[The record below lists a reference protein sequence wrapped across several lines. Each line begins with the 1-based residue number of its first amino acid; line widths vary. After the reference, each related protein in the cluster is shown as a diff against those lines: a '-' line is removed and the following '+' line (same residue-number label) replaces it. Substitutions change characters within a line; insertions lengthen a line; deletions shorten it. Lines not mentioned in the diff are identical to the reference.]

1 MEAFA
6 VDFLQALAAGL
17 MVGGT
22 YGLMCVG
29 LGIIFGVM
37 RVVNF
42 AHGDFMML
50 GMYVAFYLV
59 TLLGLGKLIGPH
71 AAPIVGALLAGP
83 IVFAFGWFL
92 HRYLIARVTGA
103 KVASADA
110 EGHYT
115 QIILTLGVSLI
126 LQNGGLILFGSLPIS
141 IQTPLSRES
150 WELGPVFLNQARTV
164 SFVIAV
170 VLALALYF
178 FLGRSRL
185 GKALRAA
192 ADNPVAASYV
202 GVDVDRAHRLAFGLG
217 VGITA
222 IGGGLMASTQTFQ
235 PYIGFDFV
243 IVMFAGVVL
252 GGLGS
257 ILGAFWGGLTIGLVQ
272 QMSTLILPHQLQN
285 TAIFV
290 VFLLIIFFWPRGMF
304 GRSWERT

>member
-50 GMYVAFYLV
+50 GMYIAFYLV

-71 AAPIVGALLAGP
+71 AAPIVSALLAGP